1 MTILHA
7 EIFSDVICPW
17 CFIGHERLKKAA
29 ARRPDITLERSWHPF
44 QLNPDMPFEGMD
56 RGAYM
61 TWKFGTQGRAER
73 LTEALMATAKR
84 DGIDMRL
91 DRVKRVPSTL
101 RAHRLIAYAG
111 RERLASAMTEALFT
125 AYFTECVDIG
135 DVAILA
141 DRAAGIGLDRED
153 AIKYLES
160 DEDADWVAEND
171 IRARRSGIDGVPCF
185 VFDRRYALVG
195 AEEPESFLPL
205 FDAAIVAQQAGEQ
218 YPARGRN

>member
-1 MTILHA
+1 MTVLQA
-7 EIFSDVICPW
+7 EIFSDIVCPW
-17 CFIGHERLKKAA
+17 CYIGHERLKKAA
-29 ARRPDITLERSWHPF
+29 TLRPDIALQRSWHPF

-84 DGIDMRL
+84 DGIDLRL
-91 DRVKRVPSTL
+91 NQVKRVPSTL
-101 RAHRLIAYAG
+101 RAHRLVSYAG
-111 RERLASAMTEALFT
+111 RQGLATAMMEALFT

-135 DVAILA
+135 DIDILA
-141 DRAAGIGLDRED
+141 ERAEAVGLGRRET
-153 AIKYLES
+153 ALYLES
-160 DEDADWVAEND
+160 EEDAAWVAEHD

-185 VFDRRYALVG
+185 VFGRRYAVVG

-205 FDAAIVAQQAGEQ
+205 FDAAVVAQQAAE
-218 YPARGRN
+218 